1 MVQGAISRESG
12 RTRLTQLADLMM
24 DQLPAPIAM
33 FDTNLRCVRV
43 NARWLEQP
51 PFSAE
56 NPVGHTSEEVF
67 TKARRH
73 MRTYL
78 KRAIS
83 GETFSSEPQRIL
95 TDDGREI
102 WLRSHLSPWHDTK
115 MNIKGAMLVC
125 ENVTA
130 GMEQKIN
137 SKVLHEELSLYVENA
152 EGFALFLLDDDG
164 RITLWNQAAER
175 LTGWS
180 ELEVLGQTTEFLLLS
195 KDRNDGLLDRQLDA
209 ARREG
214 FFRDRG
220 WRVRKDGT
228 RLRAEVTISRI
239 EGDDLL
245 PSGFGQILRDVT
257 SEELQTRSL
266 EANAVLLRSILE
278 TIPDAL
284 VVIDIDGRILMFSK
298 AAEAMF
304 GYAGSEVLGLDVS
317 ILMPERDR
325 EGHDTQLS
333 HYRLTGEKRLIG
345 KRRRL
350 IGRRKDGTEFPHTLQ
365 LAEAFG
371 GGRRMIA
378 GFVHDLTAEEASAA
392 QLEQVQRELAHIAR
406 LHEMGTLA
414 TTIAHELN
422 QPLMAV
428 ANIVQTAADIL
439 SKGDPPNRK
448 VLAEALTE
456 AGRESIRAGEIL
468 RRLRLFLSRGDLEKT
483 LEDPCK
489 LAEDAIYFEAAAAR
503 YRNVACKVDCQP
515 EIQKILVD
523 RVQIQQVILNLVKNA
538 IQSVGANGKVTV
550 AITTER
556 DHLRFTVSDT
566 GTGVPLDRVGRLF
579 IPFSTT
585 KTDGMGLGLPICR
598 SIIEAHG
605 GSIWYDPPN
614 GGGAAFVFT
623 LPKTV
628 EEIEDA

>member
-137 SKVLHEELSLYVENA
+137 SKILHEELSLYVENA

-180 ELEVLGQTTEFLLLS
+180 ELEVLGQTTKFLLLS

-239 EGDDLL
+239 AGDDLL

-257 SEELQTRSL
+257 SQELQTRSL

-550 AITTER
+550 AITAER

-623 LPKTV
+623 LPKAV

>member
-56 NPVGHTSEEVF
+56 NPVGRTSEEVF
-67 TKARRH
+67 TRARRH

-164 RITLWNQAAER
+164 RITLGTQAAER

-180 ELEVLGQTTEFLLLS
+180 ELEVLGQTTELLLLS

-325 EGHDTQLS
+325 DGHDTQLS

-550 AITTER
+550 AITAER

-623 LPKTV
+623 LPKTL

>member
-56 NPVGHTSEEVF
+56 NPVGRTSEEVF

-180 ELEVLGQTTEFLLLS
+180 ELEVLGQTTKFLLLS

-550 AITTER
+550 AITAER

-623 LPKTV
+623 LPKAV

>member
-1 MVQGAISRESG
+1 MVQGAIFRESG

-56 NPVGHTSEEVF
+56 NPVGRTSEEVF

-102 WLRSHLSPWHDTK
+102 WLRSHLSPWHDSK

-325 EGHDTQLS
+325 DGHDTQLS

-448 VLAEALTE
+448 VLAEALAE

-550 AITTER
+550 AITAER

-623 LPKTV
+623 LPKTL

>member
-56 NPVGHTSEEVF
+56 NPVGRSSEEVF

-550 AITTER
+550 AITAER

-623 LPKTV
+623 LPKTL

>member
-1 MVQGAISRESG
+1 
-12 RTRLTQLADLMM
+12 
-24 DQLPAPIAM
+24 
-33 FDTNLRCVRV
+33 
-43 NARWLEQP
+43 
-51 PFSAE
+51 
-56 NPVGHTSEEVF
+56 
-67 TKARRH
+67 
-73 MRTYL
+73 
-78 KRAIS
+78 
-83 GETFSSEPQRIL
+83 
-95 TDDGREI
+95 
-102 WLRSHLSPWHDTK
+102 

-284 VVIDIDGRILMFSK
+284 VVIDINGRILMFSK

-325 EGHDTQLS
+325 DGHDTQLS

-503 YRNVACKVDCQP
+503 YGNVACKVDCQP

-550 AITTER
+550 AITAER

-623 LPKTV
+623 LPKTL

>member
-228 RLRAEVTISRI
+228 CLRAEVTISRI

-550 AITTER
+550 AITAER

-623 LPKTV
+623 LPKTL

>member
-245 PSGFGQILRDVT
+245 PSGFGQVLRDVT

-325 EGHDTQLS
+325 DGHDTQLS

-550 AITTER
+550 AITAER

>member
-137 SKVLHEELSLYVENA
+137 SKILHEELSLYVENA
-152 EGFALFLLDDDG
+152 EGFALFLLNDDG
-164 RITLWNQAAER
+164 RVTLWNQAAER

-550 AITTER
+550 AITAER

-623 LPKTV
+623 LPKTL